1 MSKAKDKTVTYQVT
15 LTERDAMTLLTM
27 LDNAAE
33 HGALA
38 DPFDVQRIEGDRIA
52 LTVLQRDNFI
62 QRSLRIEP
70 NGIQEHDLKDM
81 DDYELRQHMH
91 QLEH

>member
-1 MSKAKDKTVTYQVT
+1 MKVKGPTITYQVT
-15 LTERDAMTLLTM
+15 LSERDAMTLLTM
-27 LDNAAE
+27 LDNASE
-33 HGALA
+33 HGAIA

-52 LTVLQRDNFI
+52 LTVAQREDMI
-62 QRSLRIEP
+62 QRALR
-70 NGIQEHDLKDM
+70 NGLNEHSEYDLKDM